1 MAFGLPSAEEI
12 RDYLISQG
20 KDPAEAT
27 RLANTAA
34 RQNASQALRTEALSI
49 AAGAAPARAA
59 GAAAMEAAPAI
70 ARGAMGIGERIAA
83 APRNVWEYLTVPRG
97 VIRNPT
103 TGARIPGRHP
113 AGTLSPTGEK
123 IGGQTFRQPD
133 YFLPGQQLAQGTV
146 GAATLGAG
154 TAGVG
159 ALLDRPVQENSAQ
172 QAAIEAARKM
182 TDFDQSAPNT
192 FSPEEAIRIA
202 SVRPEFNQT
211 APNTFNAEETAKIAR
226 ATAPAPRERA
236 APMPPAR
243 PEEFKTRSGGLSSL
257 FSDPYAGKSAREL
270 YVAAQDP
277 SMRDDEYGANLLNIR
292 AARAGRDEGYASGG
306 AATGKSGKMEKDA
319 ALHKALDIISHMLG
333 RH

>member
-27 RLANTAA
+27 KLANAAA
-34 RQNASQALRTEALSI
+34 RHNASQALRTEALSV

-83 APRNVWEYLTVPRG
+83 APRQIMEYLTVPQG
-97 VIRNPT
+97 VVRNPT
-103 TGARIPGRHP
+103 TGARIPTRNVTTGRMER
-113 AGTLSPTGEK
+113 T
-123 IGGQTFRQPD
+123 PD
-133 YFLPGQQLAQGTV
+133 YFLPGQRVAQGTTGAV
-146 GAATLGAG
+146 GLGGGATGA
-154 TAGVG
+154 G
-159 ALLDRPVQENSAQ
+159 ALLDRPVQDNSAQ

-202 SVRPEFNQT
+202 SARPEFNQA

-226 ATAPAPRERA
+226 AAAPAPRERA
-236 APMPPAR
+236 APLPPAR
-243 PEEFKTRSGGLSSL
+243 PEEFKARPGGLSSL
-257 FSDPYAGKSAREL
+257 FSDPYAGKSSREL
-270 YVAAQDP
+270 YEMAQK
-277 SMRDDEYGANLLNIR
+277 MGDDEYGANLMNIR
-292 AARAGRDEGYASGG
+292 ASRAEGMATGG

-319 ALHKALDIISHMLG
+319 ALHKALDIIAHMLG

>member
-20 KDPAEAT
+20 VDPAVAT
-27 RLANTAA
+27 ERANVTA
-34 RQNASQALRTEALSI
+34 RQNASQAARTSALSVL
-49 AAGAAPARAA
+49 AGAAPARAA
-59 GAAAMEAAPAI
+59 GTAAVEAAPAI

-83 APRNVWEYLTVPRG
+83 APRSVWEYLTVPQG
-97 VIRNPT
+97 IVRNST
-103 TGARIPGRHP
+103 TGARIPTRNATTGRMER
-113 AGTLSPTGEK
+113 T
-123 IGGQTFRQPD
+123 PD
-133 YFLPGQQLAQGTV
+133 YFLPGQQLAQGTTGAV
-146 GAATLGAG
+146 ALGGGAAGA
-154 TAGVG
+154 G
-159 ALLDRPVQENSAQ
+159 ALLNRPTQENSAQ

-211 APNTFNAEETAKIAR
+211 APNTFNAEETAKITR
-226 ATAPAPRERA
+226 AAAPAPRERA
-236 APMPPAR
+236 VPLPPAR
-243 PEEFKTRSGGLSSL
+243 PEEFKARPGGLSSL
-257 FSDPYAGKSAREL
+257 FSDPYAGKSSREL
-270 YVAAQDP
+270 YVMAQDP

-292 AARAGRDEGYASGG
+292 AARAGRDEGLATGG